1 MSRMRG
7 EGRRSRAA
15 VLVAAIAAA
24 SLVSAGCALLVVGE
38 ARVKAIPGLT
48 IAVFGTF
55 LTSMAIIAAFSIED
69 GSRWP
74 TPWEALDRAYVP
86 AWFSVALGSVV
97 TALLADAFDSAF
109 LSTLSLTL
117 ALVAIPLGTW
127 ALWGLISLSSDRG
140 RWRLVVD
147 LLADSIV
154 ARGKLPDERADTDL
168 GEIELEDHVPGRF
181 LTAGLPRQP
190 RRTGVSLEQVPG
202 VLRVY
207 ADRRD
212 LRAVVGLVDEVH
224 AGACAAFERG
234 GWADA
239 DGYLASVDALLSV
252 QREVFAE
259 LAGRVLSGQL
269 GDATARLAL
278 ARAGEAFLDTAGRAR
293 TSGLDPAAV
302 GAPIAAGDGRLE
314 ALLARHLTAISR
326 FAGATTQ
333 EAEERLRHRG
343 VPGKHGDDQGAMA
356 ILRGVC
362 HDLQQA
368 IRWAVDPDPPGMKL
382 PLDHVWR
389 QGLADPAAVLIWLWS
404 TVESA
409 SGPYG
414 VGLYAACEIIT
425 GRKFYENYW
434 DGFDVFTE
442 VARRLATGDLG
453 VAAGRA
459 ALDRAGGLDTVALEL
474 GARRLAAMPPRA
486 HDGEAVA
493 EDPAHYDDRHVA
505 CNIFLAGAGY
515 KPLGRDPVE
524 DLAWLLTDRL
534 SGSLWTAVADALSEL
549 SDPAASP
556 PLRPLHR
563 RPEACALCVAL
574 RLAPLEEEPGEGLG
588 PLRGFLALLPD
599 RLLEQTADL
608 AAALTG
614 IEPSA
619 GGPWREAHEE
629 AVVAACRFARHVT
642 PGELP
647 AQERLRLPR
656 PAPAPTPRAAEG
668 PDPGF
673 VAAIAEISGAGAP
686 VEVDLVQCDPR
697 WLDEWAAPRA
707 ELDAALLAA
716 TLRGAAR
723 VRRVIL
729 YNLPPDSPPRRTR
742 LRYRWNA
749 ALAAAVDCF
758 RGDGEIGVPYEVRL
772 LIPSEAEPGNGRV
785 PADRI
790 AVRPSGEDAEPS
802 FESFWTRLDSELD
815 PLDGPGLIEL

>member
-1 MSRMRG
+1 MRA
-7 EGRRSRAA
+7 ERRRSRAA
-15 VLVAAIAAA
+15 VLVAAIGAA
-24 SLVSAGCALLVVGE
+24 SLVAAGCALLVDGE
-38 ARVKAIPGLT
+38 ARVNSIPGLS

-55 LTSMAIIAAFSIED
+55 LTSMAIIAAFSIEE

-74 TPWEALDRAYVP
+74 TPWEALDRAHVP
-86 AWFSVALGSVV
+86 AWFVVALGSVV
-97 TALLADAFDSAF
+97 TALVAGALDSSF
-109 LSTLSLTL
+109 LSTFSLTL
-117 ALVAIPLGTW
+117 ALAAIPLGTW

-154 ARGKLPDERADTDL
+154 KAGKARRRRVATDL

-190 RRTGVSLEQVPG
+190 QRTGVSLEQVPG
-202 VLRVY
+202 VLRTY
-207 ADRRD
+207 ADRRN
-212 LRAVVGLVDEVH
+212 LKGVIGLVDEVH

-239 DGYLASVDALLSV
+239 DGYLTSVDALLQI
-252 QREVFAE
+252 QREIFAE

-269 GDATARLAL
+269 GDATARLAV

-293 TSGLDPAAV
+293 ANGLEPTGA
-302 GAPIAAGDGRLE
+302 GAPIEPSDDRLE

-333 EAEERLRHRG
+333 EAEERLRNRRG
-343 VPGKHGDDQGAMA
+343 LGREGKDQGAMT
-356 ILRGVC
+356 ILRSVC
-362 HDLQQA
+362 RDLQQA

-389 QGLADPAAVLIWLWS
+389 VGLTDPDAALVWLWS
-404 TVESA
+404 TAESA

-414 VGLYAACEIIT
+414 VGQYATCEILT
-425 GRKFYENYW
+425 GRKFYESYW

-442 VARRLATGDLG
+442 VARRLVAGGPDA
-453 VAAGRA
+453 AAGLA
-459 ALDRAGGLDTVALEL
+459 ALQRAGGLDTVVLEL
-474 GARRLAAMPPRA
+474 GARRLAALPPRA
-486 HDGEAVA
+486 RDAESFP
-493 EDPAHYDDRHVA
+493 EDPAYFDDRHVA
-505 CNIFLAGAGY
+505 CNLFLAGAGY
-515 KPLGRDPVE
+515 KPRGRDPVE

-534 SGSLWTAVADALSEL
+534 DGSLWTAVAAALSEL

-563 RPEACALCVAL
+563 RPDACALCVCL
-574 RLAPLEEEPGEGLG
+574 RLTPLDADPGPGLD
-588 PLRGFLALLPD
+588 PLREFLAVLPD
-599 RLLEQTADL
+599 PLLEGTAAL

-614 IEPSA
+614 LDLA
-619 GGPWREAHEE
+619 ADGTRALREA
-629 AVVAACRFARHVT
+629 VLLDACGFARQVN

-647 AQERLRLPR
+647 AQERLQLPSPPSP
-656 PAPAPTPRAAEG
+656 PAAG

-673 VAAIAEISGAGAP
+673 GVAIEALSGAGSP
-686 VEVDLVQCDPR
+686 VEVDLIQCDPR
-697 WLDEWAAPRA
+697 WLDEWAPLRA

-723 VRRVIL
+723 VRRVIPFD
-729 YNLPPDSPPRRTR
+729 LPPDSAPEPTR
-742 LRYRWNA
+742 LLYRWTD
-749 ALAAAVDCF
+749 ALSTAVGCF
-758 RGDGEIGVPYEVRL
+758 RREGEIGGPYEVRE
-772 LIPSEAEPGNGRV
+772 LIPPGARNGGA

-790 AVRPSGEDAEPS
+790 VVRPRGEDAEES
-802 FESFWTRLDSELD
+802 FESFWTRLDSEVD
-815 PLDGPGLIEL
+815 PLEGPGLIEL

>member
-1 MSRMRG
+1 MWG
-7 EGRRSRAA
+7 ERRRNRAA

-24 SLVSAGCALLVVGE
+24 SLIAAGCALLVDGE
-38 ARVKAIPGLT
+38 ARVKSIPGLS

-55 LTSMAIIAAFSIED
+55 LTSMAIIAAFSIEE

-74 TPWEALDRAYVP
+74 TPWEALDRAHVP
-86 AWFSVALGSVV
+86 AWFVVALGSVV
-97 TALLADAFDSAF
+97 TALVAGALDSPF
-109 LSTLSLTL
+109 LSTFSLTL
-117 ALVAIPLGTW
+117 ALAAVPLGTW

-147 LLADSIV
+147 LLADSIIES
-154 ARGKLPDERADTDL
+154 GKLPRERAGTDL

-190 RRTGVSLEQVPG
+190 RRTGVSLDQVPD
-202 VLRVY
+202 VLRTY

-212 LRAVVGLVDEVH
+212 LKGAIGLVDEVH
-224 AGACAAFERG
+224 AGACAAFDRG
-234 GWADA
+234 GWIDA
-239 DGYLASVDALLSV
+239 DDYLASVDTLLSI

-259 LAGRVLSGQL
+259 LVGRVLAGQL
-269 GDATARLAL
+269 GDATARLAV

-293 TSGLDPAAV
+293 GSALVRAAV
-302 GAPIAAGDGRLE
+302 DAPIAAGDGRLE
-314 ALLARHLTAISR
+314 ELLARHLTAISR

-333 EAEERLRHRG
+333 EAEERLCRHG
-343 VPGKHGDDQGAMA
+343 ASGNLGDERGAME

-362 HDLQQA
+362 RDLQQA

-382 PLDHVWR
+382 PPDHVWR
-389 QGLADPAAVLIWLWS
+389 QGLADPDAALIWLWS

-425 GRKFYENYW
+425 GRKFNENYW

-442 VARRLATGDLG
+442 VVRRVAAGGPG
-453 VAAGRA
+453 VAAGRT
-459 ALDRAGGLDTVALEL
+459 ALDRVGGLDTVALEL

-486 HDGEAVA
+486 YDAEPFA
-493 EDPAHYDDRHVA
+493 EDPAHYDDRHVG
-505 CNIFLAGAGY
+505 CNLFLAGAGY
-515 KPLGRDPVE
+515 KPPGRDPVE
-524 DLAWLLTDRL
+524 DLSWLLTDRL

-574 RLAPLEEEPGEGLG
+574 RLAPLEEEPGDGLD
-588 PLRGFLALLPD
+588 PLREFLAVLPE
-599 RLLEQTADL
+599 RLLEKTAGL
-608 AAALTG
+608 ATALTG

-619 GGPWREAHEE
+619 RGPWREAREE
-629 AVVAACRFARHVT
+629 AVVEACRFARHVT

-647 AQERLRLPR
+647 AQERTPLPR
-656 PAPAPTPRAAEG
+656 PTPAPTPRAAEG

-673 VAAIAEISGAGAP
+673 ATAIAEIAAARVP
-686 VEVDLVQCDPR
+686 VEIDLIQCDPR
-697 WLDEWAAPRA
+697 WLDEWAALRA
-707 ELDAALLAA
+707 ELDAALLAS

-729 YNLPPDSPPRRTR
+729 FDLPPDSPPRPTR

-749 ALAAAVDCF
+749 ALASAVDCF
-758 RGDGEIGVPYEVRL
+758 RRDGEIGVPYEVRL
-772 LIPSEAEPGNGRV
+772 LIPAGAERGNGRV
-785 PADRI
+785 PVDRI
-790 AVRPSGEDAEPS
+790 AVRPSGEDAKGG
-802 FESFWTRLDSELD
+802 FESFWGRLDSEVD

>member
-1 MSRMRG
+1 MRG

-15 VLVAAIAAA
+15 VLVATIAAA
-24 SLVSAGCALLVVGE
+24 SVVVICIALLVVGE

-74 TPWEALDRAYVP
+74 TPWEALDRARVP
-86 AWFSVALGSVV
+86 IWFSVALASVV
-97 TALLADAFDSAF
+97 TALLADAFDGAF
-109 LSTLSLTL
+109 LGTLSLTL

-127 ALWGLISLSSDRG
+127 ALWGLIWLSSDRG

-147 LLADSIV
+147 LLADSIIE
-154 ARGKLPDERADTDL
+154 RGKLPRERAGTDL
-168 GEIELEDHVPGRF
+168 GEIELQDHVPARF
-181 LTAGLPRQP
+181 LTAGVPQQP
-190 RRTGVSLEQVPG
+190 ERTGVSLEQVPG
-202 VLRVY
+202 VLRAY

-212 LRAVVGLVDEVH
+212 LKAVVGLVNEVH
-224 AGACAAFERG
+224 AGACKAFERG

-252 QREVFAE
+252 QREVFVE
-259 LAGRVLSGQL
+259 LADRVLSGQL

-293 TSGLDPAAV
+293 
-302 GAPIAAGDGRLE
+302 DGRLGPAE
-314 ALLARHLTAISR
+314 VDAPTATGDGLLEPLLARHLTAISR

-333 EAEERLRHRG
+333 EAEERLRRRG
-343 VPGKHGDDQGAMA
+343 VAGELGDDQGAMGV
-356 ILRGVC
+356 LRGVC
-362 HDLQQA
+362 RDLQQS

-382 PLDHVWR
+382 PPDHVWR
-389 QGLADPAAVLIWLWS
+389 QGLADPGAVLIWLWS

-425 GRKFYENYW
+425 GRKFNENYW
-434 DGFDVFTE
+434 EGFDVFTE
-442 VARRLATGDLG
+442 VARRLATGSPD
-453 VAAGRA
+453 VADGRT

-474 GARRLAAMPPRA
+474 GARRLAAMAPRA
-486 HDGEAVA
+486 HDAESFA

-505 CNIFLAGAGY
+505 CNLFLAGGGY

-549 SDPAASP
+549 ADPAASP

-563 RPEACALCVAL
+563 RPEACALCVGL

-588 PLRGFLALLPD
+588 PLREFLAVLPD
-599 RLLEQTADL
+599 RLLERTAGL

-614 IEPSA
+614 IEPAA
-619 GGPWREAHEE
+619 GGPWREARED
-629 AVVAACRFARHVT
+629 AVAEACRFARHVT

-647 AQERLRLPR
+647 VPERLRLPT
-656 PAPAPTPRAAEG
+656 PTPTPRAAEG

-673 VAAIAEISGAGAP
+673 AAALAEIAAATAGAP

-697 WLDEWAAPRA
+697 WLDEWAGLRA
-707 ELDAALLAA
+707 EVDAALLAA

-729 YNLPPDSPPRRTR
+729 FNLPPDSPPRPTR
-742 LRYRWNA
+742 LRYRWKA
-749 ALAAAVDCF
+749 ALASAVNCF
-758 RGDGEIGVPYEVRL
+758 RQDGEIGTPYEVRL
-772 LIPSEAEPGNGRV
+772 LIPPEAERGNGRV

-790 AVRPSGEDAEPS
+790 TVRPSGEDAELS
-802 FESFWTRLDSELD
+802 FESFWTRLDSEVD
-815 PLDGPGLIEL
+815 PLDAPGLIEL